1 MTKSSSRPVRL
12 ASFQVRVIATEDLAS
27 VNAITSLVGEYMCKS
42 DVHYCAEKEAI
53 DVVNNRIEA
62 GIGYEFTYLIYKVS
76 KELNENEEP
85 KEFTLVSKVY
95 ADQNT
100 DQVVID

>member
-1 MTKSSSRPVRL
+1 MSKNSSRPVRL

-27 VNAITSLVGEYMCKS
+27 VNEITSLAGEFMYKS

-62 GIGYEFTYLIYKVS
+62 GIGYEFIYLIYKVS
-76 KELNENEEP
+76 KERDENDEP